1 MLIFVQ
7 NALKM
12 ISNIDPFKSFFASV
26 FSVTVGTTYN
36 TCQIALTNV
45 TLDTAN
51 TAFQHLAWTVA
62 IIAGIIAIINGII
75 KIKNSSK
82 PAKNDNED

>member
-1 MLIFVQ
+1 
-7 NALKM
+7 M
-12 ISNIDPFKSFFASV
+12 IANIDPFKSFFTSV
-26 FSVTVGTTYN
+26 ISVTLGTSYN
-36 TCQIALTNV
+36 TCQINLSKIP
-45 TLDTAN
+45 LETAN

-82 PAKNDNED
+82 PVKDDSED